1 MQTGTAVSRQVGS
14 PKGAKAKA
22 DKYFSLLIRSRGA
35 CQACGKTLNLQCA
48 HIISRRYSHTRCV
61 ERNALCLCA
70 GCHHYYTDHPAEFGT
85 LVLTFM
91 DAHEYDALT
100 QLSQLTGKVDWVAV
114 AAEMKARWQTIEA
127 AA

>member
-1 MQTGTAVSRQVGS
+1 MTRAMGS

-22 DKYFSLLIRSRGA
+22 DKYFSLIVRSRGA

-48 HIISRRYSHTRCV
+48 HIISRRFSHTRCV

-70 GCHHYYTDHPAEFGT
+70 GCHHHYTDHPAEFGT

-91 DAHEYDALT
+91 DPSEYDHLT
-100 QLSQLTGKVDWVAV
+100 EMSQRTGKVDWLSVA
-114 AAEMKARWQTIEA
+114 ERLKYRWEAIEA